1 MTSRSDFLGS
11 EKVGKLLFSFSL
23 PAFLGMFASGNGK
36 EYDEYVQF
44 SYFMYKEK
52 E

>member
-1 MTSRSDFLGS
+1 MWMVHFW
-11 EKVGKLLFSFSL
+11 EAKLQGGF
-23 PAFLGMFASGNGK
+23 AGAYIGMFASGNGK

>member
-1 MTSRSDFLGS
+1 MDGSFLGS
-11 EKVGKLLFSFSL
+11 ETAGGF
-23 PAFLGMFASGNGK
+23 AEAYIGMFASGNGK